1 MYTAFYLS
9 GKNEDLSSKVRYY
22 SNKYCIR
29 LIEIKDLREMLLKG
43 AVFDK
48 YALFLDVTDRE
59 VSSDLI
65 NYMVNQNGNPKLIG
79 IILIGGADYNNN
91 AIDNEKVFFVENNEI
106 FAKSFVSVADRLREN
121 KAISSISA
129 TQIEKFVYDFLIE
142 INLVPKYTG
151 FSYIKEAVIYC
162 LAEGFNVDNLTTTI
176 YPYIAKN
183 HKTTTNNVE
192 RNIRIAIEC
201 SSKGKSIA
209 NFSKK
214 PSNKELIVYILNILK
229 QKINKIA

>member
-1 MYTAFYLS
+1 M
-9 GKNEDLSSKVRYY
+9 
-22 SNKYCIR
+22 
-29 LIEIKDLREMLLKG
+29 
-43 AVFDK
+43 
-48 YALFLDVTDRE
+48 
-59 VSSDLI
+59 
-65 NYMVNQNGNPKLIG
+65 G
-79 IILIGGADYNNN
+79 IILIGDSNYKNNSV
-91 AIDNEKVFFVENNEI
+91 DNEKVFFVENNDG
-106 FAKSFVSVADRLREN
+106 FAKSFVYVADGLRDN
-121 KAISSISA
+121 KAFSSISA
-129 TQIEKFVYDFLIE
+129 SQIEKFVYDFLIE

-162 LAEGFNVDNLTTTI
+162 LAEGFNVDNLTTSI

-201 SSKGKSIA
+201 SSKSKNIA
-209 NFSKK
+209 DFTKK

>member
-9 GKNEDLSSKVRYY
+9 GKNEDLSSKIKYF

-29 LIEIKDLREMLLKG
+29 LIEINDLREMLLKG
-43 AVFDK
+43 AIFDK
-48 YALFLDVTDRE
+48 YALFVDVTDRE
-59 VSSDLI
+59 ISSDLI
-65 NYMVNQNGNPKLIG
+65 NYMVNQNGNPKLMG
-79 IILIGGADYNNN
+79 IILIGDSNYKNNSV
-91 AIDNEKVFFVENNEI
+91 DNEKVFFVENNDG
-106 FAKSFVSVADRLREN
+106 FAKSFVYVADRLRDN
-121 KAISSISA
+121 KAFSSISA
-129 TQIEKFVYDFLIE
+129 SQIEKFVYDFLIE

-162 LAEGFNVDNLTTTI
+162 LAEGFNVDNLTTSI

-201 SSKGKSIA
+201 SSKSKNIA
-209 NFSKK
+209 DFTKK